1 VSIWGRDCL
10 PPDYLFI
17 SLSFFANVGIAGFR
31 EFYSCLKLR
40 NVDFILRLFGF
51 RNLLLILSGESMTNA
66 TTTTRWTVS
75 VSKDTDIAVRSFLA
89 QRGMKKGD
97 LSKFIEDAV
106 KWRVLDQTMA
116 EARGQFADLSPEA
129 LDTLLDEAVT
139 AVRQADAPKAR

>member
-1 VSIWGRDCL
+1 MSND
-10 PPDYLFI
+10 
-17 SLSFFANVGIAGFR
+17 
-31 EFYSCLKLR
+31 
-40 NVDFILRLFGF
+40 
-51 RNLLLILSGESMTNA
+51 
-66 TTTTRWTVS
+66 TTTRWTVS

-106 KWRVLDQTMA
+106 KWRVPDQTMA

-129 LDTLLDEAVT
+129 LDSLLDEAVT